1 MKYSW
6 LLAFVFSAIFM
17 VACGDDDSSVFPDS
31 CAEPCRSTVGDLPSS
46 ESLSSSDDNSS
57 SSSVKSSSSAKSSS
71 STDAKSSSSVTSSS
85 SGTSAE
91 SSAQRTCKQEG
102 RESVALD
109 ENGQPAD
116 YICQGGFWV
125 PLSSSS
131 EEFFVECDTEG
142 QISYMLVESERTRFI
157 CENGRLVE
165 FPESS
170 SSVKSSS
177 SYFNMSKQYNDK
189 EWIKY
194 ERFVDPRDNQEYR
207 TITVEKEAYNRTL
220 VILAGNLNYGK
231 MVTAKTA
238 TYSDETVEKF
248 CYNDDPWYCENG
260 FGGLY
265 TWSEAMG
272 LPRACDTVALGSTP
286 ECPEATGIGEDG
298 RRQGVCPEGWHVM
311 NEREWR
317 MMPISEGFGASPMLS
332 QVFSGDD
339 DIGLAVLLG
348 GVYRESYNGL
358 GKYVEFWYMEEHSKE
373 SHAPTFASSME
384 ISALSGQ
391 KVDFGAVEPKL
402 SKLPV
407 RCVKDY

>member
-1 MKYSW
+1 MEHRMKNLLPTSS
-6 LLAFVFSAIFM
+6 LVNGRGSIILVLAFALTFLF
-17 VACGDDDSSVFPDS
+17 VACGDDDSSSFV
-31 CAEPCRSTVGDLPSS
+31 EPEKESSSS
-46 ESLSSSDDNSS
+46 EILSGGDGTSDGNGDKS
-57 SSSVKSSSSAKSSS
+57 SSSVSSSSTNRSSSAKSSS
-71 STDAKSSSSVTSSS
+71 STDSKSSSSATP
-85 SGTSAE
+85 E
-91 SSAQRTCKQEG
+91 
-102 RESVALD
+102 
-109 ENGQPAD
+109 
-116 YICQGGFWV
+116 
-125 PLSSSS
+125 SSS

-142 QISYMLVESERTRFI
+142 QISYMLVESVRTRFI

-194 ERFVDPRDNQEYR
+194 ETFVDPRDNQEYR
-207 TITVEKEAYNRTL
+207 TIVHEAPAYNLTF
-220 VILAGNLNYGK
+220 VVFATNLNYGK
-231 MVTAKTA
+231 VVTAETA

-286 ECPEATGIGEDG
+286 ECPDTISDADEAQ
-298 RRQGVCPEGWHVM
+298 RQGICPEGWHVM
-311 NEREWR
+311 NGFEWR
-317 MMPISEGFGASPMLS
+317 RMPTSEGFGAKPMLS
-332 QVFSGDD
+332 QVFRGSD

-348 GVYRESYNGL
+348 GMSDPDLIEKKYGL
-358 GKYVEFWYMEEHSKE
+358 IGQFGFYWVAEEKDSLRVGVVSFTETNVKF
-373 SHAPTFASSME
+373 SDSMNKP
-384 ISALSGQ
+384 SVLS
-391 KVDFGAVEPKL
+391 
-402 SKLPV
+402 V

>member
-1 MKYSW
+1 MEFRMKK
-6 LLAFVFSAIFM
+6 LLPSTSSSEGGSITLVSRACSRRMDPRGARMTAKTFLLVFAFALTFLF
-17 VACGDDDSSVFPDS
+17 VACGDDDSSSFV
-31 CAEPCRSTVGDLPSS
+31 EPEKESSSS
-46 ESLSSSDDNSS
+46 EILSSSDGTSDGNGDKSS
-57 SSSVKSSSSAKSSS
+57 SRVSSSTTNSSSSAKSSS
-71 STDAKSSSSVTSSS
+71 STDSKSSSSATP
-85 SGTSAE
+85 E
-91 SSAQRTCKQEG
+91 
-102 RESVALD
+102 
-109 ENGQPAD
+109 
-116 YICQGGFWV
+116 
-125 PLSSSS
+125 SSS

-142 QISYMLVESERTRFI
+142 QISYMLVESVRTRFI

-194 ERFVDPRDNQEYR
+194 EMFVDPRDNQEYR

-238 TYSDETVEKF
+238 TYSDGVVEKF

>member
-1 MKYSW
+1 MKKLLPSLPW
-6 LLAFVFSAIFM
+6 SNGRGSILLFLTLALAFLF
-17 VACGDDDSSVFPDS
+17 VACGDDDSSSFV
-31 CAEPCRSTVGDLPSS
+31 EPEKESSSS
-46 ESLSSSDDNSS
+46 EILSSGDGTSDGNGDKS
-57 SSSVKSSSSAKSSS
+57 SSSVSSSSTNSS

-125 PLSSSS
+125 PL
-131 EEFFVECDTEG
+131 
-142 QISYMLVESERTRFI
+142 
-157 CENGRLVE
+157 
-165 FPESS
+165 PKSS

-177 SYFNMSKQYNDK
+177 SYFDMSKQYNDK

-231 MVTAKTA
+231 MVTAETA
-238 TYSDETVEKF
+238 TYSDEAVEKF

-286 ECPEATGIGEDG
+286 ECPEAMGIGEDG
-298 RRQGVCPEGWHVM
+298 RRQGICPDGWHVM
-311 NEREWR
+311 NESEWR
-317 MMPISEGFGASPMLS
+317 MMPTSEGFGAKPMLS
-332 QVFSGDD
+332 QVFDGRD

-348 GVYRESYNGL
+348 GMSNPDLIEKNYYRIGTDGFYW
-358 GKYVEFWYMEEHSKE
+358 VAEEIDSLRVGVVSFTETNVKF
-373 SHAPTFASSME
+373 SASMNKPSV
-384 ISALSGQ
+384 LS
-391 KVDFGAVEPKL
+391 
-402 SKLPV
+402 V